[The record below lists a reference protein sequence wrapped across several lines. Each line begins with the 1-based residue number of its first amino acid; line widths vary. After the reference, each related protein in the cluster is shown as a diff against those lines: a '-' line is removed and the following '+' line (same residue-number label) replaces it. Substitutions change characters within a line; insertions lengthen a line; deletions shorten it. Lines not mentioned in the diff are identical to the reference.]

1 MTKSLILAALIIGA
15 VDGSAAE
22 PAASG
27 LSASDQAQAAS
38 EPALLVLERQ
48 IILKQ
53 KERTEGK
60 IAPDAYREWE
70 TKFRTTLSGAIAGAP
85 KTPENAAAVVRI
97 QTMLGEGK
105 SAEASLERS
114 LEENPGNPSLLLT
127 KGRLL
132 HKRGNFQGAAENALL
147 AWEKSGRRDKSAWAL
162 YQETKGRVAPSSAA
176 SKHSPTARNPVGTAV
191 ANTVSNDPS
200 GLYTG
205 TKAKTGPA
213 VIPNVGPPEESVPAG
228 NNRPI
233 GLITLL
239 WVAAG
244 ALMVAWGALPKE
256 TKDRYVNPTP
266 LLRKA
271 NVAAHWNES
280 VTPQQFLDHYKGRS
294 LEEISHEADKGGETS
309 VNAGGPADPFRYVK
323 MPNDPVIL
331 IDMRHFLVVGRMGK
345 NVAMGNAAGLGI
357 EVRQAVGGLDS
368 AFQSQDFISNY
379 YGTKFFSAYDS
390 AKPFDRQ
397 LNDFF
402 ENPDDFVK
410 KAQK

>member
-1 MTKSLILAALIIGA
+1 MEKSLILAALFFGA

-27 LSASDQAQAAS
+27 LSASDKAQAAS

-48 IILKQ
+48 IVLKQ
-53 KERTEGK
+53 KERTEVK

-85 KTPENAAAVVRI
+85 RSPENAAAVVRI
-97 QTMLGEGK
+97 QAMLGEGK
-105 SAEASLERS
+105 DAEVSLERS
-114 LEENPGNPSLLLT
+114 LKDNPGNPALLLT
-127 KGRLL
+127 KGQLL
-132 HKRGNFQGAAENALL
+132 HKRGDFQGAAENALL
-147 AWEKSGRRDKSAWAL
+147 AWEKSGHTDESAWAL
-162 YQETKGRVAPSSAA
+162 YQETKGRVAPSAA
-176 SKHSPTARNPVGTAV
+176 SSKNSPAPRNSVGTTVASAV
-191 ANTVSNDPS
+191 SKDPS
-200 GLYTG
+200 SLYTG
-205 TKAKTGPA
+205 TKAKAGPA
-213 VIPNVGPPEESVPAG
+213 IIPSVGTPEDGDPSGNKRPA
-228 NNRPI
+228 
-233 GLITLL
+233 GLITMLA
-239 WVAAG
+239 VAAG
-244 ALMVAWGALPKE
+244 ALMIAWGALPKE

-294 LEEISHEADKGGETS
+294 LEEISHEADRGGETS
-309 VNAGGPADPFRYVK
+309 ASTGGPAEPFRYVK
-323 MPNDPVIL
+323 MPNDPVIV
-331 IDMRHFLVVGRMGK
+331 IDMRHFLVVGRLGG
-345 NVAMGNAAGLGI
+345 VAMGNVAGLGI
-357 EVRQAVGGLDS
+357 EARQAAGGQDS

-402 ENPDDFVK
+402 DNPDDFVK
-410 KAQK
+410 KAER

>member
-1 MTKSLILAALIIGA
+1 MAKGLILWVLIFGVADVFAADEI
-15 VDGSAAE
+15 
-22 PAASG
+22 ASG
-27 LSASDQAQAAS
+27 SSASDQIQASS
-38 EPALLVLERQ
+38 EPALHVLERQ
-48 IILKQ
+48 IVLKQ

-70 TKFRTTLSGAIAGAP
+70 TKFRTSLTGAIAGAP

-127 KGRLL
+127 KGQLL
-132 HKRGNFQGAAENALL
+132 HKRGDFQGAAENALL
-147 AWEKSGRRDKSAWAL
+147 AWEKSGRTEKSAWAL
-162 YQETKGRVAPSSAA
+162 YQETKGRVAPSAAA
-176 SKHSPTARNPVGTAV
+176 SKISATVRNPVGSTV
-191 ANTVSNDPS
+191 ANAASNDHS
-200 GLYTG
+200 SLYTG
-205 TKAKTGPA
+205 TKAKAGPA
-213 VIPNVGPPEESVPAG
+213 VIPNVATSEEGVPAR
-228 NNRPI
+228 NNRPV

-239 WVAAG
+239 AIAAG
-244 ALMVAWGALPKE
+244 VLMIAWGALPKE

-294 LEEISHEADKGGETS
+294 LEEISHEADRGGETS
-309 VNAGGPADPFRYVK
+309 ASAGGPAEPFRYVK
-323 MPNDPVIL
+323 MPNDPVIV
-331 IDMRHFLVVGRMGK
+331 IDMRHFLVVGRMG
-345 NVAMGNAAGLGI
+345 NVAIGNVAGLGI
-357 EVRQAVGGLDS
+357 EARQAAGGLDS
-368 AFQSQDFISNY
+368 AFQSQDLISNY

-390 AKPFDRQ
+390 TKPFDRQ

-410 KAQK
+410 KAER